1 MCTSNQCNTG
11 GNAVKLTVLLLTL
24 FIVACGGASEQDSPS
39 GAVCNTSNQCV
50 DDNPVVATPV
60 VTPVPFVTYETET
73 TEHSDGSKTICLF
86 VIANN
91 LRTESGCVI
100 VESSNVRK

>member
-1 MCTSNQCNTG
+1 MKSFITLI
-11 GNAVKLTVLLLTL
+11 AVLL
-24 FIVACGGASEQDSPS
+24 VACGGASEQDTPT

-50 DDNPVVATPV
+50 DDNPVIATPV
-60 VTPVPFVTYETET
+60 ATSVATPVPFVTYETET

-86 VIANN
+86 VITNN
-91 LRTESGCVI
+91 LRTGSGCVI

>member
-1 MCTSNQCNTG
+1 MKSFITLI
-11 GNAVKLTVLLLTL
+11 AVFL
-24 FIVACGGASEQDSPS
+24 VACGGASEQDAPS

-50 DDNPVVATPV
+50 DDSPVIA
-60 VTPVPFVTYETET
+60 TPVPFVTYETET

-86 VIANN
+86 VITNN

>member
-1 MCTSNQCNTG
+1 MRTG
-11 GNAVKLTVLLLTL
+11 IVLLFCGLL
-24 FIVACGGASEQDSPS
+24 VACGGADDQEAPS

-50 DDNPVVATPV
+50 SEDPVVA
-60 VTPVPFVTYETET
+60 TPVPFVTYESVT

-86 VIANN
+86 VITNT
-91 LRTESGCVI
+91 LRTEAGCVI

>member
-1 MCTSNQCNTG
+1 M
-11 GNAVKLTVLLLTL
+11 KLTILLLTF

-60 VTPVPFVTYETET
+60 PFVTYETET
-73 TEHSDGSKTICLF
+73 TEYSDGSKTICLY
-86 VIANN
+86 VMTNN
-91 LRTESGCVI
+91 LRTETGCVI

>member
-1 MCTSNQCNTG
+1 MKSFIALIT
-11 GNAVKLTVLLLTL
+11 LLL
-24 FIVACGGASEQDSPS
+24 VACGGASEQESPS

-60 VTPVPFVTYETET
+60 ATPVPFVTYETET
-73 TEHSDGSKTICLF
+73 TEHSDGSKTICLI

-91 LRTESGCVI
+91 LRTDGGCVI